1 MNKVNSPLIGKNLN
15 DLKELCE
22 EHGAEQSLSGQSNYL
37 IGYTLMILMV
47 LMI

>member
-1 MNKVNSPLIGKNLN
+1 MNKVNSPLIGKNLT
-15 DLKELCE
+15 DLKEMCE
-22 EHGAEQSLSGQSNYL
+22 KHVVEPSGQSNYL

>member
-22 EHGAEQSLSGQSNYL
+22 EHGAESFRAKQLFGPTIKEML
-37 IGYTLMILMV
+37 HRL
-47 LMI
+47 